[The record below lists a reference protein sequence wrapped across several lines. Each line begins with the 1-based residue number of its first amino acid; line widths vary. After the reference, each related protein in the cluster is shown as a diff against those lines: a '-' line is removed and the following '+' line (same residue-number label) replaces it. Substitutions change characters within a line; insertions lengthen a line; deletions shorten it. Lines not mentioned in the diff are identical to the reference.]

1 MSQIEDTHPSR
12 VSREKLLLSQQSQR
26 LVEDW
31 ALPGDRFMQNKAN
44 LPEDQIDAKL
54 AITMAYGDSCGPKQQ
69 RNKAN
74 SNPNRANFCISS
86 SVHRL

>member
-1 MSQIEDTHPSR
+1 MFNPDENSRDRRRMSQIEDTHPSR
-12 VSREKLLLSQQSQR
+12 VSPEKLLLSQQSQR

-31 ALPGDRFMQNKAN
+31 ALPGDRFMK
-44 LPEDQIDAKL
+44 
-54 AITMAYGDSCGPKQQ
+54 
-69 RNKAN
+69 NKAN